1 MEFFPHNIQLGKSTI
16 GSAVSASL
24 TVTASF
30 LDNFATIR
38 VDSASLAL
46 NISGSP
52 GTNGTNYIKT
62 GDVGPTGIDGVRG
75 FRGNSVFLLSSSWST
90 GSCVGFQCYT
100 IEVQRYRE
108 SSGCNSGIINFYY
121 STDNI
126 NVFGNGSPVYY
137 NETCTLPA
145 TNVSNLGQYG
155 NSVYQTDGFGTASVL
170 TTCGGGF

>member
-62 GDVGPTGIDGVRG
+62 GDVGPTGPDGVRG

-90 GSCVGFQCYT
+90 GSCVAIACNEIT
-100 IEVQRYRE
+100 LQRYR
-108 SSGCNSGIINFYY
+108 GTCNSGVPSIYY
-121 STDNI
+121 SNNTQAT
-126 NVFGNGSPVYY
+126 FGNGSSVYY
-137 NETCTLPA
+137 DDVCTLPA
-145 TNVSNLGQYG
+145 TNVSSIGQLG
-155 NSVYQTDGFGTASVL
+155 NSVYQTDGFGTASVYL
-170 TTCGGGF
+170 TCTGGN